1 LKTLTIT
8 AKWLFV
14 LCLPALLLTASI
26 AFAVNSAWLYEYGF
40 QKYGVSQTTGLSQ
53 AELHKAAVGLIAYF
67 NSGEESINL
76 VVEKDGQPFVLFNE
90 REVAHLRDV
99 KGLFRLDYTVLLWTF
114 VYGLVYTLWT
124 VFWRKGVF
132 RRYLARGLAWGGGLT
147 IALLLAVGLLWL
159 LFGFDRLFWQFHVFS
174 FANDF
179 WQLDPTRDY
188 LIRLF
193 PQGFWFDVTVFI
205 ALFTAFLAVVL
216 GGVGFMLRR
225 INRSRKKNEM

>member
-1 LKTLTIT
+1 LKIVMMA
-8 AKWLFV
+8 AKVLFI

-26 AFAVNSAWLYEYGF
+26 TGAVNSAWLYEYGF
-40 QKYGVSQTTGLSQ
+40 QKYGVSQTTGLSE
-53 AELHKAAVGLIAYF
+53 AELHKAAAGLIAYF
-67 NSGEESINL
+67 NSGEESIDL

-124 VFWRKGVF
+124 VLWRKGIY
-132 RRYLARGLAWGGGLT
+132 RRYLARGLVWGGGLT
-147 IALLLAVGLLWL
+147 IFLMLAVGLLWL

-193 PQGFWFDVTVFI
+193 PQGFWFDTTVFI
-205 ALFTAFLAVVL
+205 VLCIAFGAVVL
-216 GGVGFMLRR
+216 GGVGLIYIR
-225 INRSRKKNEM
+225 NKG

>member
-1 LKTLTIT
+1 MKTTTII
-8 AKWLFV
+8 AKWLFI

-26 AFAVNSAWLYEYGF
+26 ALAVNSAWLYEYGF
-40 QKYGVSQTTGLSQ
+40 AKYDVGQTTGLSQ

-67 NSGEESINL
+67 NSGEESIDL
-76 VVEKDGQPFVLFNE
+76 FVEKDGRPFVLFNE

-114 VYGLVYTLWT
+114 VYGLVYTMWT
-124 VFWRKGVF
+124 VFGRKGIY

-147 IALLLAVGLLWL
+147 IALMLALGLVWL

-179 WQLDPTRDY
+179 WQLDPTSDY

-205 ALFTAFLAVVL
+205 ALCIAFLAMVL
-216 GGVGFMLRR
+216 GGVGFY
-225 INRSRKKNEM
+225 IIKAARSG